1 MEKLKED
8 LKGKRNLLLFT
19 LGKSESVLASGNV
32 QTIKRHREALS
43 SIADQIDALKLQVV
57 EEMFKTSDSEETI
70 GVWSDEIEKEIGEVD
85 TRVTYIN
92 ERLANLKLQEDT
104 KTQESESEL
113 KAKEREE
120 QLRFERAQLEQ
131 KLEYER
137 KIEETKKNYATKSS
151 ETKASPASEGV
162 RTKLPKLTITK
173 FNGSHTDWLRF
184 WNIYEAE
191 IDKCS
196 DMAAVTKFAYLK
208 DLLEPKVRA
217 GIDGLPFSSEGYE
230 RAKNILRNKYG
241 KMSEIVNGYV
251 QNIMGL
257 PVISGANPAKIHQF
271 YEALSFNVQALETLG
286 KLREVNGYVRMS
298 IDKLPGIRG
307 DLVRMDENWQEWD
320 FPKFVYALQ
329 GWTER
334 NPVTMRSCDK
344 PWRDSNA
351 FNTQLDDV
359 RLRDRG
365 CVYCD
370 SADHK
375 PHECTKVPDL
385 NERKK
390 IFMKKRLCFNCAGDD
405 HRASECRSKKTCLF
419 CKRRHHTSICDRG
432 NTDNSMTATQ
442 IGDGPVVYPVVV
454 VEVAGIKCRA
464 LLDSGAGSS
473 YASAALL
480 DRIRAK
486 PHHSGMRKI
495 EMMLGATS
503 RVMEVYRIKLNS
515 VKGNFE
521 IEAEVT
527 KVEKPCLMLIDNPRY
542 KKLVEKHP
550 HLKGVTMDDND
561 ERPRLPVHLILGN
574 SECPRIST
582 TEPQRVGGEWDP
594 VANYTKLGWT
604 ITSPGKEIDT
614 TSMLL
619 TQTSRVDYEDLCK
632 LDVLGLADSPS
643 GDQGVVYDE
652 FKEQLRRSDEGWYET
667 GLPWKGN
674 HTPLPNNKE
683 GSLRR
688 LASLVRKLEKNG
700 TIEDYN
706 AVIQEQLT
714 EGIVERA
721 PNSVEGREFYIPH
734 KGVVRETAESTKL
747 RIVYDA
753 SARAWDGAPSL
764 NECLNTGPPLQ
775 NQLWSVLIRGRFN
788 PVAIT
793 GDIKKAFLQVR
804 IRSEERDA
812 LRFHWINTE
821 TKEIET
827 LRFTRAL
834 FGLGPSPFLLGG
846 VIEQHLDTWTPK
858 KPDVVSEIK
867 KNLYVDDLISGGTTV
882 SKAREMKQAATEI
895 FADAAFEL
903 HKWHSSVP
911 ELESAETDLNA
922 DQTFA
927 KQQLGGSKGGE
938 SSMLGLKWNKLSD
951 VLSVTVPTEKAEN
964 TKRGILAKVARIY
977 DPLGVASPLTLCGKL
992 LYRDACNLR
1001 IGWDEQLPSDL
1012 ADKWAKW
1019 ESRAPERITFK
1030 RALVQYQEPI
1040 SSISL
1045 HVFGDASGM
1054 GVAATAYTV
1063 VSQPSGVT
1071 QGIVAAKARLAK
1083 QGLTIPRLE
1092 LVACHMATN
1101 LANNVKEALEG
1112 YPVVQV
1118 YCWSD
1123 STVAL
1128 HWIRGEGDYKQ
1139 FVHNRVRKIQ
1149 DKNWITWRHVPT
1161 KENPADLGSRGGP
1174 VAQDDDLW
1182 WRGPKWLSDPSAWP
1196 VDITTT
1202 ATAEALAEAKTV
1214 REIFK
1219 LANEQEVEGIDAVLN
1234 KYGLWRVLRIGGWMA
1249 RFIHNAKHPVS
1260 ERRTGPLTTE
1270 ELTKQRRFL
1279 EKRAQRE
1286 GMNSGSYENDRLQ
1299 LNLQLNDQQLLE
1311 CRGRIQGVY
1320 PVYLPDTAVYTEKFV
1335 EEAHEATLHG
1345 GTQLTMTKVRERH
1358 WVPRLRRLVKKI
1370 VKKCPRCKRFQ
1381 ATALTVPPPGL
1392 LPRDRTEGSTPF
1404 EVVGVDYAGPI
1415 KYKATERREGKAYLI
1430 LYACSLT
1437 RALYLDLARTLESS
1451 EFLLS
1456 LKGFI
1461 ARRGRPSTIYSD
1473 NGSTFIGAAAWIKQ
1487 VQKDEKLNDYLARHQ
1502 IIWKF
1507 NLSRAPWWGGQFER
1521 LIGVVKTAMR
1531 KTIGNACLTFDEL
1544 REVLLDVEIALNGR
1558 PLSYVEDDAQLPVLT
1573 PHSMLFSQPN
1583 ILPEREVYH
1592 EEIPHLKRRA
1602 KYLKKCKDAMWN
1614 RWTKEYLRGLRERHT
1629 VAQKDSPCGVQ
1640 KGDVCLIKDDN
1651 KDRNKWKLGIV
1662 EELIVGRDGVVRAV
1676 KLRAGKSYLERAV
1689 QQLYPLE
1696 LSCDKS
1702 TEAENPP
1709 LNPEAPAFRPRRD
1722 AAVAAR
1728 LRVQEIAE
1736 RDQDG

>member
-257 PVISGANPAKIHQF
+257 PVISGANTAKIHQF

-527 KVEKPCLMLIDNPRY
+527 KIEKPCLMLIDNPRY

-927 KQQLGGSKGGE
+927 KQQLGGSK
-938 SSMLGLKWNKLSD
+938 
-951 VLSVTVPTEKAEN
+951 
-964 TKRGILAKVARIY
+964 
-977 DPLGVASPLTLCGKL
+977 
-992 LYRDACNLR
+992 
-1001 IGWDEQLPSDL
+1001 
-1012 ADKWAKW
+1012 
-1019 ESRAPERITFK
+1019 
-1030 RALVQYQEPI
+1030 
-1040 SSISL
+1040 
-1045 HVFGDASGM
+1045 
-1054 GVAATAYTV
+1054 
-1063 VSQPSGVT
+1063 
-1071 QGIVAAKARLAK
+1071 
-1083 QGLTIPRLE
+1083 
-1092 LVACHMATN
+1092 
-1101 LANNVKEALEG
+1101 
-1112 YPVVQV
+1112 
-1118 YCWSD
+1118 
-1123 STVAL
+1123 
-1128 HWIRGEGDYKQ
+1128 RGEGDYKQ

-1358 WVPRLRRLVKKI
+1358 WVPRLRRLAKKI

-1696 LSCDKS
+1696 VSCDKS

>member
-1 MEKLKED
+1 MEKFKED

-57 EEMFKTSDSEETI
+57 EEMFKSSDSEETI
-70 GVWSDEIEKEIGEVD
+70 GDWSDEIEKEIGEVD

-92 ERLANLKLQEDT
+92 ERLDNLKLQEDT

-151 ETKASPASEGV
+151 EAKASPASEGV

-257 PVISGANPAKIHQF
+257 PVISGANPAKINQF

-307 DLVRMDENWQEWD
+307 DLVRMDEHWQEWD

-334 NPVTMRSCDK
+334 NPVTMRSSDK

-370 SADHK
+370 STDHK

-432 NTDNSMTATQ
+432 NTDSSMTATQ

-486 PHHSGMRKI
+486 PHHSGLRKI

-515 VKGNFE
+515 VKGNYE

-542 KKLVEKHP
+542 KKLVEKYP

-604 ITSPGKEIDT
+604 ITSPGKEVDT

-632 LDVLGLADSPS
+632 LDILGLADSPS
-643 GDQGVVYDE
+643 GDQSVVYDE

-700 TIEDYN
+700 TIENYN

-951 VLSVTVPTEKAEN
+951 ILSVTVPTEKAEN

-1001 IGWDEQLPSDL
+1001 IGWDEQLSSDL

-1045 HVFGDASGM
+1045 HV
-1054 GVAATAYTV
+1054 
-1063 VSQPSGVT
+1063 
-1071 QGIVAAKARLAK
+1071 
-1083 QGLTIPRLE
+1083 
-1092 LVACHMATN
+1092 
-1101 LANNVKEALEG
+1101 
-1112 YPVVQV
+1112 
-1118 YCWSD
+1118 
-1123 STVAL
+1123 
-1128 HWIRGEGDYKQ
+1128 
-1139 FVHNRVRKIQ
+1139 
-1149 DKNWITWRHVPT
+1149 
-1161 KENPADLGSRGGP
+1161 
-1174 VAQDDDLW
+1174 
-1182 WRGPKWLSDPSAWP
+1182 
-1196 VDITTT
+1196 
-1202 ATAEALAEAKTV
+1202 
-1214 REIFK
+1214 
-1219 LANEQEVEGIDAVLN
+1219 
-1234 KYGLWRVLRIGGWMA
+1234 
-1249 RFIHNAKHPVS
+1249 
-1260 ERRTGPLTTE
+1260 
-1270 ELTKQRRFL
+1270 
-1279 EKRAQRE
+1279 
-1286 GMNSGSYENDRLQ
+1286 
-1299 LNLQLNDQQLLE
+1299 
-1311 CRGRIQGVY
+1311 
-1320 PVYLPDTAVYTEKFV
+1320 
-1335 EEAHEATLHG
+1335 
-1345 GTQLTMTKVRERH
+1345 
-1358 WVPRLRRLVKKI
+1358 
-1370 VKKCPRCKRFQ
+1370 
-1381 ATALTVPPPGL
+1381 
-1392 LPRDRTEGSTPF
+1392 
-1404 EVVGVDYAGPI
+1404 
-1415 KYKATERREGKAYLI
+1415 
-1430 LYACSLT
+1430 
-1437 RALYLDLARTLESS
+1437 
-1451 EFLLS
+1451 
-1456 LKGFI
+1456 
-1461 ARRGRPSTIYSD
+1461 
-1473 NGSTFIGAAAWIKQ
+1473 IGAAAWIKQ

-1502 IIWKF
+1502 ITWKF

-1521 LIGVVKTAMR
+1521 LTGLVKTAMR

-1573 PHSMLFSQPN
+1573 PYSMLFSQPN
-1583 ILPEREVYH
+1583 FLPEREAYH
-1592 EEIPHLKRRA
+1592 EENPQLKRRA
-1602 KYLKKCKDAMWN
+1602 KYLKKCKDAIWN

-1702 TEAENPP
+1702 TEAANPP
-1709 LNPEAPAFRPRRD
+1709 LNPEAPVYRPRRD

-1736 RDQDG
+1736 LDQDD

>member
-927 KQQLGGSKGGE
+927 KQQLGGSK
-938 SSMLGLKWNKLSD
+938 
-951 VLSVTVPTEKAEN
+951 
-964 TKRGILAKVARIY
+964 
-977 DPLGVASPLTLCGKL
+977 
-992 LYRDACNLR
+992 
-1001 IGWDEQLPSDL
+1001 
-1012 ADKWAKW
+1012 
-1019 ESRAPERITFK
+1019 
-1030 RALVQYQEPI
+1030 
-1040 SSISL
+1040 
-1045 HVFGDASGM
+1045 
-1054 GVAATAYTV
+1054 
-1063 VSQPSGVT
+1063 
-1071 QGIVAAKARLAK
+1071 
-1083 QGLTIPRLE
+1083 
-1092 LVACHMATN
+1092 
-1101 LANNVKEALEG
+1101 
-1112 YPVVQV
+1112 
-1118 YCWSD
+1118 
-1123 STVAL
+1123 
-1128 HWIRGEGDYKQ
+1128 RGEGDYKQ

>member
-257 PVISGANPAKIHQF
+257 PVISGANTAKIHQF

-927 KQQLGGSKGGE
+927 KQQLGGSK
-938 SSMLGLKWNKLSD
+938 
-951 VLSVTVPTEKAEN
+951 
-964 TKRGILAKVARIY
+964 
-977 DPLGVASPLTLCGKL
+977 
-992 LYRDACNLR
+992 
-1001 IGWDEQLPSDL
+1001 
-1012 ADKWAKW
+1012 
-1019 ESRAPERITFK
+1019 
-1030 RALVQYQEPI
+1030 
-1040 SSISL
+1040 
-1045 HVFGDASGM
+1045 
-1054 GVAATAYTV
+1054 
-1063 VSQPSGVT
+1063 
-1071 QGIVAAKARLAK
+1071 
-1083 QGLTIPRLE
+1083 
-1092 LVACHMATN
+1092 
-1101 LANNVKEALEG
+1101 
-1112 YPVVQV
+1112 
-1118 YCWSD
+1118 
-1123 STVAL
+1123 
-1128 HWIRGEGDYKQ
+1128 RGEGDYKQ

-1473 NGSTFIGAAAWIKQ
+1473 NGSTFIGVAAWIKQ